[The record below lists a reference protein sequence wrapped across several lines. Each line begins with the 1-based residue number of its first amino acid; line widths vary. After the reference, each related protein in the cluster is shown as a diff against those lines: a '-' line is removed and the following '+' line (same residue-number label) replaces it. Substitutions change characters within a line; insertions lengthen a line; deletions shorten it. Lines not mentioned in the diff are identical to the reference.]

1 MARYQV
7 SFRTTLVTATVAA
20 ALAALKAG
28 STRPVWLEELHLF
41 YVTAPTTSGGLGLCY
56 STAVGTG
63 TLTSVTPVARSRNV
77 NAPGALAITNWATA
91 APTNGGIGTV
101 FERQHAAAAI
111 GNGVFWTFLNEPI
124 EIAPNGAT
132 SELCIV
138 NTVATAPGTF
148 DGVAILEE

>member
-7 SFRTTLVTATVAA
+7 SGRSTVVTATAAA
-20 ALAALKAG
+20 ALASIKAG
-28 STRPVWLEELHLF
+28 TTRPIFVEEIHLF
-41 YVTAPTTSGGLGLCY
+41 YVTAPTTSGGLGLAI

-91 APTNGGIGTV
+91 APTNGGAGTL

-132 SELCIV
+132 SELCIC

-148 DGVAILEE
+148 DFCFVFEE